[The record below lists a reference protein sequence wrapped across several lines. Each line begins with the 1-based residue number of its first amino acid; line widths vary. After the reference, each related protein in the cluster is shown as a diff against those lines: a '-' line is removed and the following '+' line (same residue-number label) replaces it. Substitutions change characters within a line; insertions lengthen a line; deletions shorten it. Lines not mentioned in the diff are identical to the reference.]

1 MIYMFARTQTFAER
15 PTNIVHNCESIQK
28 VINQREAA
36 ERARGSFS
44 LLALRQTREENNLV
58 IGFKMTVNNFIY
70 KLDQK
75 KQNNLRFMPC
85 ILIKQDM

>member
-1 MIYMFARTQTFAER
+1 MIDLLAQTQTFAER
-15 PTNIVHNCESIQK
+15 PTNVVHNCKSIQK

-44 LLALRQTREENNLV
+44 LLALRQTQEENNMV

-75 KQNNLRFMPC
+75 KQFEIYALHF
-85 ILIKQDM
+85 D